1 MGNALAVVDKA
12 FASLK
17 TSDAEKAAGYVR
29 GLETRLARAQRDAES
44 AESLP
49 AKVADDALRLAGAAL
64 RGGLERL
71 ADGYGQGD
79 AVRRLAPYL
88 TGVAW
93 GAGTAAGID
102 ALREAANGAMAI
114 DVYEAARG
122 VSSRHAAAVS
132 DLRTDP
138 RYAEAVAYLERA
150 QAAPKAEG

>member
-29 GLETRLARAQRDAES
+29 GLETRLARAQRDSEAAES
-44 AESLP
+44 MP
-49 AKVADDALRLAGAAL
+49 AKITDDALRLAGAAL

-79 AVRRLAPYL
+79 TVRRLSPYIV
-88 TGVAW
+88 GVAW
-93 GAGTAAGID
+93 GAGTASGID
-102 ALREAANGAMAI
+102 ILREAANGAMTV

-122 VSSRHAAAVS
+122 QTSRRAAAVA
-132 DLRTDP
+132 DLSTDP
-138 RYAEAVAYLERA
+138 RYAEALRYLD
-150 QAAPKAEG
+150 AAPKE